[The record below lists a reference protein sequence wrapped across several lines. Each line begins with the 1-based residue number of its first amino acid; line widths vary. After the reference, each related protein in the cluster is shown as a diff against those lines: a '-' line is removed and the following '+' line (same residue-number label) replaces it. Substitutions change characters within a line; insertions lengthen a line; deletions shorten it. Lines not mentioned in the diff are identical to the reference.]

1 MSTDATGH
9 GWALARAAL
18 AGNPSDLY
26 GGAVLAVT
34 LAPWSAEARA
44 ARADQLRV
52 NPPSL
57 LVDTSVRRFA
67 HEFGLRL
74 LPTDVQWESS
84 IPREVGLA
92 GSSALVIAALR
103 AVGDLY
109 GVDLEPARL
118 AALALA
124 VEAYDVGIAAG
135 PQDRVA
141 QAYGGVMFMDFA
153 GDGSLERLD
162 PGLLP
167 PLLIAWR
174 ADASGHSGS
183 THASLAR
190 RYAADEPLV
199 HQTME
204 RLAAAARDAHA
215 ALLER
220 DLARFGQCVDET
232 FDLRAGMLAL
242 DPRSVE
248 MIEIARRCG
257 ASANYTGSG
266 GAIVAVSPDRERLE
280 AAEHEL
286 EEVGCQTRWP

>member
-1 MSTDATGH
+1 M
-9 GWALARAAL
+9 
-18 AGNPSDLY
+18 
-26 GGAVLAVT
+26 LAVT
-34 LAPWSAEARA
+34 LAQWSAQATA
-44 ARADQLRV
+44 APADHLSV

-74 LPTDVQWESS
+74 LPTDIQWESS

-103 AVGDLY
+103 AVGNLY
-109 GVDLEPARL
+109 SVDLEPPRL

-124 VEAYDVGIAAG
+124 VEAGDLGIAAG

-153 GDGSLERLD
+153 PDGLIEQLD
-162 PGLLP
+162 PKLLP

-174 ADASGHSGS
+174 ADARGGSGS
-183 THASLAR
+183 IHASLAR
-190 RYAADEPLV
+190 RYAAG
-199 HQTME
+199 E
-204 RLAAAARDAHA
+204 RLTHETMARLADLARGA
-215 ALLER
+215 RSALLEL
-220 DLARFGQCVDET
+220 DLERFGQCVDGT
-232 FDLRAGMLAL
+232 FDLREQLLAL

-248 MIEIARRCG
+248 MIHVARECG

-266 GAIVAVSPDRERLE
+266 GAIVAVSPERGQLE
-280 AAEHEL
+280 AAEQGL
-286 EEVGCQTRWP
+286 QGIGCQTEWVEDAG